1 MTYSE
6 LRDLRDEDLIAHLE
20 RGNHDALA
28 VIFDRYHRLVFSVA
42 QRILRDAAEAED
54 VLQEIFLEVYRI
66 AAKYDPA
73 RGTVRVWLLQFAYHR
88 SLNRRQALTRR
99 RFYDSANGS
108 EHAASSHAIP
118 ERWNGLTRDE
128 WTRAIR
134 QGLDTLNERQRVT
147 IELALFKQLTLREVA
162 AEMVQPLGTVRHYYY
177 RGLKRLRDIL
187 GSRSGDAARKAARV
201 G

>member
-28 VIFDRYHRLVFSVA
+28 VIFDRYHRLIFSVA

-108 EHAASSHAIP
+108 EHAASSHTIP

>member
-6 LRDLRDEDLIAHLE
+6 LRRLRDEELIEHLE

-28 VIFDRYHRLVFSVA
+28 VIFDRYHRLIFSVA

-54 VLQEIFLEVYRI
+54 VLQEIFLEVYRV
-66 AAKYDPA
+66 ASKYDPA
-73 RGTVRVWLLQFAYHR
+73 RGSVRVWLLQFAYHR

-99 RFYDSANGS
+99 RFYDSGDRS
-108 EHAASSHAIP
+108 ERAARSYAIP

-134 QGLDTLNERQRVT
+134 QGLDALDERQRVT

-162 AEMVQPLGTVRHYYY
+162 AEMVQPLGNVRHYYY

-187 GSRSGDAARKAARV
+187 GSRNDDAARKAARV